1 MQYQDY
7 TIYHQLNDKSLYIK
21 VINNMMLTIYETNL
35 IKNQFKYK
43 LEIVNNIF
51 DNCLKNKNI
60 TLKFM
65 VLSNQLQ
72 IIVLYKTKIIDFEFE
87 ISLDEIELKNV
98 QSLDLNKKVFEL
110 EQKIKIFEELTP
122 IVFNYNNF
130 NDQHNA
136 QGIRMRPSISFYD
149 KAQLICNHTIMTRIR
164 GYINKPENKINKEDK
179 ERYDRISN
187 YINPGDNII
196 SQYNGHQVIIPP
208 GKILKVWDDNNIAP
222 KIYTCGIHNPHLG
235 VMFWCGSEE
244 YKDDVS
250 NDFKLQ
256 DCIGL

>member
-87 ISLDEIELKNV
+87 ISLDEIELMNV

-110 EQKIKIFEELTP
+110 EQKIKMFEELTP
-122 IVFNYNNF
+122 IVFNYNHF

-136 QGIRMRPSISFYD
+136 QSIRMRPSISFYD
-149 KAQLICNHTIMTRIR
+149 KAMLICNQTILTRIS

-179 ERYDRISN
+179 ERYDRILN
-187 YINPGDNII
+187 YIKLGDNMI
-196 SQYNGHQVIIPP
+196 SQYSHHQVIIPF
-208 GKILKVWDDNNIAP
+208 GKILKVWNDNNIAP
-222 KIYTCGIHNPHLG
+222 KIYTCGIHTPHLG

-244 YKDDVS
+244 YKDDILD
-250 NDFKLQ
+250 NFKLQ